1 MDLSKSGYGPIQ
13 ENIFFF
19 YIYIRNQ
26 LIIRGGAREI
36 KSYIKNRI
44 PERPHNIRCS
54 EMVEVVE

>member
-1 MDLSKSGYGPIQ
+1 MDLPKSGYGPIQ
-13 ENIFFF
+13 ENIFF
-19 YIYIRNQ
+19 YIRNQ
-26 LIIRGGAREI
+26 LIIRGSAREI